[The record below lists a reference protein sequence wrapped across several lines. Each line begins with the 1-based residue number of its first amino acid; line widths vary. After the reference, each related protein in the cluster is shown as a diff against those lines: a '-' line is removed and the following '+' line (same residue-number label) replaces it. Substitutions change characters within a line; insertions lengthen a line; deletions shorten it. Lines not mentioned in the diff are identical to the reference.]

1 MTSIDFTHYEQVF
14 QPDLESPY
22 APDLVREI
30 ESYRKGFGGVLF
42 VDKVLSALGVTKA
55 KSYPPR
61 GDNALRELHQKV
73 CQSKSA
79 AQQKLSV
86 LYYLLLDFD
95 DILGVRS
102 RLAEEFAE
110 KSGVPG
116 KYQIFMKGLWHMDR
130 QQFPVALEYLAH
142 PSLVPEFADDIITI
156 LVRHARDDDF
166 SWALAYYQTVN
177 PVLKTPEALELYFIA
192 LARTSVTEALL
203 YSRTHPESA
212 RRLFFE
218 QLVASVHDGPSSAGL
233 AGPGSREQR
242 ARTLASLPLD
252 RDEERWLDEYL
263 TGPEGRRLKN
273 GRDTWVMR
281 KIATNRMSELGDDN
295 LRAHLAAFGRPSA
308 F

>member
-42 VDKVLSALGVTKA
+42 VDKVLSALGVTKGKRVLSILNSIGKFSNIVCTPA

-130 QQFPVALEYLAH
+130 QQFPV
-142 PSLVPEFADDIITI
+142 
-156 LVRHARDDDF
+156 
-166 SWALAYYQTVN
+166 
-177 PVLKTPEALELYFIA
+177 
-192 LARTSVTEALL
+192 
-203 YSRTHPESA
+203 
-212 RRLFFE
+212 
-218 QLVASVHDGPSSAGL
+218 
-233 AGPGSREQR
+233 
-242 ARTLASLPLD
+242 
-252 RDEERWLDEYL
+252 
-263 TGPEGRRLKN
+263 
-273 GRDTWVMR
+273 
-281 KIATNRMSELGDDN
+281 
-295 LRAHLAAFGRPSA
+295 
-308 F
+308 